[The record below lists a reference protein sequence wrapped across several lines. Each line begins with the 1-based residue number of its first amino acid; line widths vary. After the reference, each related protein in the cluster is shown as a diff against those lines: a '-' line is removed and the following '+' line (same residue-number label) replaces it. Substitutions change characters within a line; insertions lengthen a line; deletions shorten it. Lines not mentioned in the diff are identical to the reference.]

1 MIPRFGEKKGEIMT
15 LHKQDISRASLEKGY
30 EENVVGVRGVV
41 AFGVGLFL
49 LIVITFWL
57 MWALHGVLEERAKET
72 KSSDN
77 PMAMNDRERLPPE
90 PRLQGA
96 PGFGVDTPNG
106 RVNLELTAPQSEYR
120 VLEKEWKALIEN
132 GARDPKSGAV
142 TVLPIEEAKKILL
155 EEKPAA
161 RNSPEAERLLTE
173 SQLRYSSASSGREMS
188 MRRR

>member
-77 PMAMNDRERLPPE
+77 PMAMNDRERLARAEIARSTGIWRGYPKRARE
-90 PRLQGA
+90 SRIDCA
-96 PGFGVDTPNG
+96 AV
-106 RVNLELTAPQSEYR
+106 RV
-120 VLEKEWKALIEN
+120 
-132 GARDPKSGAV
+132 SGAGKRV
-142 TVLPIEEAKKILL
+142 EGAYRKRCTRSEIG
-155 EEKPAA
+155 
-161 RNSPEAERLLTE
+161 S
-173 SQLRYSSASSGREMS
+173 RYRFTDRGS
-188 MRRR
+188 